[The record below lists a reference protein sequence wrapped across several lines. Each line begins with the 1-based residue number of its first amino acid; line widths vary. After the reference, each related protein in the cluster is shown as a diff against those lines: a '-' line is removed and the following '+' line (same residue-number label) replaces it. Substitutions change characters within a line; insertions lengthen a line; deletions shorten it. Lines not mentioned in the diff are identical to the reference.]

1 MSEHPLGAQTGIVP
15 EMVGSATISPQGAF
29 VAGSFQS
36 FTLTYTAG
44 FYGIDD
50 SGSLKIVMRYA
61 SDQGTPQFTDPAGAN
76 YVTVTASNDAV
87 LEVRYDPKGNVRPWD
102 KCIYIKVVRGYLT
115 EGDSITLVFGDR
127 SQGSPGMRI
136 QTFCEESFEFRV
148 LVDAIATYTYVPIA
162 QQPCIAIVPGPVE
175 KWRVVAPTLVR
186 PGTPFSVRIKGEDRW
201 GNPSN
206 QLKGPLTLV
215 AEGEAAGLPAA
226 IMPAE
231 GDFHASVDAVALD
244 APGTSRF
251 RLLSEDGSQLA
262 CSNPVRVVPV
272 EIEGNGAYWGDLHG
286 QSEETI
292 GSNSARDYFTFARD
306 RAFLD
311 ASAHQGN
318 DFQITDAF
326 WDELGALTEEFND
339 EGSFVTLPGY
349 EWSGNTS
356 LGGDRNVFF
365 TSEGRPIYR
374 SSKALVPDTKYES
387 EICPTANDL
396 FDALTRSREDVICFA
411 HCGGRYADIGRAHDS
426 RIETSIE
433 IHSSWGTFE
442 WLLHD
447 ALRLGYRVG
456 IVANSD
462 GHKGRP
468 GASYPGPS
476 TFGAVGGLTC
486 LRMPELSRAALVGCL
501 RSRHH
506 FATTGNRMF
515 MEVSLAFDDQGTIYR
530 DDPAIFDSP
539 GTRSMRATMG
549 DIVHLPQGNAGLT
562 VKVLGTAQILRVDVF
577 NGLELVGTYRPYEP
591 SQMGRT
597 IRVVWQGAEYRGR
610 FRAVTWDGKA
620 ALTGNRIE
628 SFQAI
633 NFLNPDKRVA
643 KTSDGGLEWR
653 SVTTGNLSGLQLVLA
668 EPDSGKLRLTTA
680 AADLEVD
687 IRDIGYEELAVEAGG
702 LEKRL
707 SVMRLPDHLDRLDF
721 ECFQPVNIDKPG
733 DNAIYVRVTDMEGN
747 QAWSSPIYL
756 FR

>member
-1 MSEHPLGAQTGIVP
+1 MSEHPLGPQTGIVP
-15 EMVGSATISPQGAF
+15 KMVGSATISPQGSF

-50 SGSLKIVMRYA
+50 SGSLKIVLRYA
-61 SDQGTPQFTDPAGAN
+61 SDQGSPQFTDPKGAN
-76 YVTVTASNDAV
+76 YVTVTASNNAV
-87 LEVRYDPKGNVRPWD
+87 LEVRYDSKGNVRPWD

-115 EGDSITLVFGDR
+115 EGDRITLVFGDR
-127 SQGSPGMRI
+127 SHGSPGMRI

-175 KWRVVAPTLVR
+175 RWRVVAPTLVR
-186 PGTPFSVRIKGEDRW
+186 SGEPFRVRIKGEDRW

-206 QLKGPLTLV
+206 CMEGHLKLV
-215 AEGEAAGLPAA
+215 ADIDTVGLPAD
-226 IMPAE
+226 INPRE
-231 GDFHASVDAVALD
+231 GAFHASVHGVAID
-244 APGTSRF
+244 APGTHRF
-251 RLLSEDGSQLA
+251 QLLSVDGSKLA
-262 CSNPVRVVPV
+262 ISNPVRVVRA
-272 EIEGNGAYWGDLHG
+272 ETGGNGAYWGDLHG

-292 GSNSARDYFTFARD
+292 GSNSARDYFTFAKD

-326 WDELGALTEEFND
+326 WNELAMLTEEFNE
-339 EGSFVTLPGY
+339 EGTFVTLPGY

-365 TSEGRPIYR
+365 TAEGRPIYR
-374 SSKALVPDTKYES
+374 SSKALVPETKYEN
-387 EICPTANDL
+387 EICPTAGNL
-396 FDALTRSREDVICFA
+396 FDAFRRAGEDVICFA
-411 HCGGRYADIGRAHDS
+411 HCGGRYADIGRGHDG

-486 LRMPELSRAALVGCL
+486 LRMPELSRKALVECL

-515 MEVSLAFDDQGTIYR
+515 MEVVLDFEEHGTVFK
-530 DDPAIFDSP
+530 DDPAIFESS
-539 GTRSMRATMG
+539 GIRAPRAIMG
-549 DIVHLPQGNAGLT
+549 NIVHLPAGHAALN
-562 VKVLGTAQILRVDVF
+562 VKVSGTAPILRLDVF
-577 NGLELVGTYRPYEP
+577 NGLDLVGTHRPYKP
-591 SQMGRT
+591 SQLGRT
-597 IRVVWQGAEYRGR
+597 IRIIWQGAEYRGR
-610 FRAVTWDGKA
+610 FRAVNWDGRA
-620 ALTGNRIE
+620 ILEDNRVE

-643 KTSDGGLEWR
+643 KASDGSLEWR

-668 EPDSGKLRLTTA
+668 EADSGKLRLTTA
-680 AADLEVD
+680 ATDLEVD
-687 IRDIGYEELAVEAGG
+687 IRDIGYEELAVAAGG

-707 SVMRLPDHLDRLDF
+707 SVVRLPDHLDKLDI
-721 ECFQPVNIDKPG
+721 ECSLPVRIDKPG
-733 DNAIYVRVTDMEGN
+733 DNAIYVRVTDMDGN